1 MKVITRISCYS
12 VKQFYDIHK
21 EVYTALVKADIVFIF
36 KDNNHFPA
44 ILKLKVDST
53 PDEAIK
59 QIKEK
64 EYVNT
69 LGTYKGEVLVL
80 GISYDLNTLKHNSK
94 LNILNIIVRG
104 FL

>member
-1 MKVITRISCYS
+1 MKVITIISYYS

-21 EVYTALVKADIVFIF
+21 EVNTALVKADIVFIS
-36 KDNNHFPA
+36 KDNNHIPG
-44 ILKLKVDST
+44 ILELKFDST
-53 PDEAIK
+53 AGEAIK
-59 QIKEK
+59 QIKDK

-69 LGTYKGEVLVL
+69 LGSYKGDVLLL